1 MKAGFSFIVN
11 FKSTVSQS
19 VVDPDREIGVRQVEA
34 GGGRGQAVRGL
45 PRQVEGRHGGVRG
58 GEVGEAQDVTELVD
72 QDLGQLDL
80 LVSDR
85 LRGEDEGHS
94 LVGERELRVDENV
107 PAGA

>member
-1 MKAGFSFIVN
+1 M
-11 FKSTVSQS
+11 
-19 VVDPDREIGVRQVEA
+19 
-34 GGGRGQAVRGL
+34 
-45 PRQVEGRHGGVRG
+45 
-58 GEVGEAQDVTELVD
+58 GEAQDVTELVD

-107 PAGA
+107 PAGACKLRSHFQRNDLKTSPLRSRVAPVRSKSSVRFLL